1 MQANTELELAYN
13 FIQQTNRN
21 LFLTGKAGT
30 GKTTFLHRIKEECLK
45 RMVIVAPTGVAA
57 INAKGVTI
65 HSFFQ
70 LPFGPILPNTSQ
82 QNSTIQRRFNKTK
95 INIIRSLDMVV
106 IDEVSMV
113 RADVLD
119 GIDEVLRRY
128 KDRNKPFGGAQLL
141 MIGDVQ
147 QLSPVVR
154 QNEWSLLQQHYA
166 TPYFFSSK
174 VFAEANV
181 VSVELK
187 HIYRQQN
194 EDFIRILNEIRDD
207 KLSDQSARILNKQYQ
222 PDFSPSKEDGYI
234 TLTTHNNRAKAIN
247 EKELGKIKSRT
258 HIYSAKF
265 WGNFSENNYPN
276 DENLELK
283 KGAQVMFIKNDS
295 SIEKRYYNGKIGTI
309 ISLMNDKVTVDC
321 GKGDVIETVPETWD
335 NIKYSLDST
344 SQEISEKVEGA
355 FTQMPLR
362 LAWAITIHKSQGLTF
377 EKAIIDAE
385 SSFAHGQAYVALSRC
400 KSLEGVVLKSPI
412 KKESIIS
419 DNTVKSFTKT
429 VEENA
434 PDEQILNTSKKN
446 YQLNLIIELFDY
458 YQFTYP
464 LSRLIDIYY
473 NNKTTFTGNI
483 IAPLLA
489 IKDKGV
495 VPLLGVA
502 SKFKSQLQEL
512 SEMVD
517 EPDNDEAIQER
528 FKKALD
534 YFKIQTEEAISKQ
547 LSELSFATDNKQ
559 VGKDFEKQ
567 LSILEEALQVKKTLL
582 NEMDSRFSTKNYL
595 KVRAKAVLEPGKE
608 KPKKQREEVT
618 STQHKEL
625 FEALRMYR
633 TSVSNSSDV
642 PPFQIFTQKTLF
654 EMCELLP
661 ATQKELKKVNGMGK
675 IRVEKYG
682 EEILDII
689 NKYAKKNDL
698 QSKVETV
705 EIVKDKR
712 NTKEVSFDYFKEGV
726 TINDIAE
733 KRGLSPNTIETHLAY
748 YVETGDLD
756 IHKIIP
762 KAKVDKGLKF
772 IKDNTF
778 DGLSELRKITGDTF
792 SFGELRM
799 LVNYSKQLA

>member
-1 MQANTELELAYN
+1 MKTNTELELAYN

-21 LFLTGKAGT
+21 VFLTGKAGT
-30 GKTTFLHRIKEECLK
+30 GKTTFLHRIKKECLK
-45 RMVIVAPTGVAA
+45 RMVVVAPTGVAA
-57 INAKGVTI
+57 INAKGVTV

-70 LPFGPILPNTSQ
+70 LPFGPILPNAVQ
-82 QNSTIQRRFNKTK
+82 QNSAIQRKFNKTK
-95 INIIRSLDMVV
+95 INIIRSLDLVV

-119 GIDEVLRRY
+119 GIDEVLKRY
-128 KDRNKPFGGAQLL
+128 KDRNKPFGGVQVL

-154 QNEWSLLQQHYA
+154 QNEWRLLQQHYG

-174 VFAEANV
+174 VFLQANV
-181 VSVELK
+181 VSIELK

-207 KLSDQSARILNKQYQ
+207 KLSPQSADILNKQYQ
-222 PDFSPSKEDGYI
+222 PDFSPNADEGYI

-247 EKELGKIKSRT
+247 DKALEKIKSRT
-258 HIYSAKF
+258 HIYSAEF
-265 WGNFSENNYPN
+265 WGNFNENSYPN
-276 DENLELK
+276 DEHLELK

-295 SIEKRYYNGKIGTI
+295 SIEKRYYNGKIGTVI
-309 ISLMNDKVTVDC
+309 GLKDDKVTVDC
-321 GKGDVIETVPETWD
+321 GKGDIIETVPETWD
-335 NIKYSLDST
+335 NIKYALDKD
-344 SQEISEKVEGA
+344 SQEISESVEGA

-412 KKESIIS
+412 KNESIIS
-419 DNTVKSFTKT
+419 DNTVKSFTKN
-429 VEENA
+429 VEDNT
-434 PDEQILNTSKKN
+434 PDEKVLNDSKKH
-446 YQLNLIIELFDY
+446 YQLNLIAELFSY

-464 LSRLIDIYY
+464 LNRLIDIYY

-483 IAPLLA
+483 IKPLLVV
-489 IKDKGV
+489 KDDGV

-512 SEMVD
+512 SKAIDKPED
-517 EPDNDEAIQER
+517 DATIQER
-528 FKKALD
+528 FKKALT
-534 YFKIQTEEAISKQ
+534 YFKAQTETKISKP
-547 LSELSFATDNKQ
+547 LSELSFATENKQ

-567 LSILEEALQVKKTLL
+567 LQNLEEQLHVKKMIL
-582 NEMDSRFSTKNYL
+582 NTINDHFSTENYL
-595 KVRAKAVLEPGKE
+595 KIRAKAVLDSDKE
-608 KPKKQREEVT
+608 KPKKQRQEVT
-618 STQHKEL
+618 STQHKKL
-625 FEALRMYR
+625 FEALRAFR
-633 TSVSNSSDV
+633 TSISNSDDI
-642 PPFQIFTQKTLF
+642 PPFQVFTQKTLF

-661 ATQKELKKVNGMGK
+661 STKKELKKVNGMGK

-682 EEILDII
+682 EEILEII
-689 NKYAKKNDL
+689 NDYAKNNDL
-698 QSKVETV
+698 KSQIEVV

-712 NTKEVSFDYFKEGV
+712 STKEISYDYFKEGL
-726 TINDIAE
+726 TIDAIAE
-733 KRGLSPNTIETHLAY
+733 KRGLSPNTIETHLGY
-748 YVETGDLD
+748 YIETGDLD
-756 IHKIIP
+756 IYKIIP
-762 KAKVDKGLKF
+762 KEKVDKGLKL
-772 IKDNTF
+772 IQENTF
-778 DGLSELRKITGDTF
+778 DGLSELRQITGEDF

-799 LVNYSKQLA
+799 ILNYSKQLT